1 MDGAAHPGQSLPE
14 DKQQTKIKEIHAEV
28 IDARIAIQDTLTK
41 LQERGELMDEL
52 QGKTG
57 MSNPLSSVI
66 ASFLSAYA
74 YVNETPIRGMYM
86 MSKQELDPAM
96 RIVPSAM
103 LMNR

>member
-1 MDGAAHPGQSLPE
+1 MDGAAQPGQSLPE
-14 DKQQTKIKEIHAEV
+14 DKQQTKIKDIQAEV

-66 ASFLSAYA
+66 ASVF
-74 YVNETPIRGMYM
+74 
-86 MSKQELDPAM
+86 
-96 RIVPSAM
+96 
-103 LMNR
+103 